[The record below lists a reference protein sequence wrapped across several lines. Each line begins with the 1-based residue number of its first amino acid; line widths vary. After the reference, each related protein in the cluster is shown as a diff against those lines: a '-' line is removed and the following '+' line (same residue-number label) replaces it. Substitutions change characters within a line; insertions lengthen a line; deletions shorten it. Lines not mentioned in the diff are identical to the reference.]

1 MLKEAL
7 FYKTLE
13 DKKIRCL
20 LCPKGCVIGNGQRG
34 DCRVRLNRNRV
45 LYTLNYEKITSLAL
59 DPIEKKPLYHF
70 LPSSKILSIGTFGC
84 NFFCP
89 FCQNWEISQALE
101 SDVPTKT
108 LSIEDLAIYAG
119 EYGSCGVAYT
129 YNEPSI
135 WYEFIKDSA
144 PLVKERSLKVVLV
157 TNGYINPIPQKELL
171 PYIDAMN
178 IDLKAFSDDFY
189 VKYTGGHLL
198 PVLRSIEAA
207 YNAGVHIEITNLL
220 ITGLNDSPEMIKKLI
235 DWVHHLDP
243 AIPLHFSRYFPA
255 YKMTIPETPV
265 EHVKMAYNMAQEK
278 LHYVYM
284 GNVWNIDANT
294 TYCKHCGRPLIV
306 RRGYEIISYNIE
318 SGKCKFCGEEVDGVF
333 E

>member
-7 FYKTLE
+7 FYKVLK
-13 DKKIRCL
+13 DKRIRCL
-20 LCPKGCVIGNGQRG
+20 LCPKGCIVEKGQRG
-34 DCRVRLNRNRV
+34 DCRVRLNRDGV

-70 LPSSKILSIGTFGC
+70 LPGSKILSIGTFGC

-89 FCQNWEISQALE
+89 FCQNWEISQASE
-101 SDVPTKT
+101 DDVPTRT
-108 LSIEDLAIYAG
+108 LSVEDLAIYAG

-135 WYEFIKDSA
+135 WYEFIRDSA
-144 PLVKERSLKVVLV
+144 PGVKERGLKVVLV
-157 TNGYINPIPQKELL
+157 TNGYINPAPQREIL

-198 PVLRSIEAA
+198 PVLKSIEAA
-207 YNAGVHIEITNLL
+207 YDAGIHIEITNLL
-220 ITGLNDSPEMIKKLI
+220 ITGLNDSPDMVEKLI
-235 DWVHHLDP
+235 DWVYHLDP
-243 AIPLHFSRYFPA
+243 AIPLHFSRYFPS
-255 YKMTIPETPV
+255 YKMRISKTPI
-265 EHVKMAYNMAQEK
+265 EHVKMAYDMAREK

-284 GNVWNIDANT
+284 GNVWDQDANT
-294 TYCKHCGRPLIV
+294 TYCKHCGKPLIV
-306 RRGYEIISYNIE
+306 RSGYEILSYNIE
-318 SGKCKFCGEEVDGVF
+318 DGKCKFCGEEVDGVF